1 MRTKVNKKQEWI
13 VCGSLAAG
21 PVRFRNVF
29 SRRALPNCIAL
40 AIARAPRLHLLL
52 LRLFTPLYHVGL
64 FIRAINI

>member
-1 MRTKVNKKQEWI
+1 MRTKANKKQEWI
-13 VCGSLAAG
+13 VCGSLTAG

-40 AIARAPRLHLLL
+40 AIARALLRLLL
-52 LRLFTPLYHVGL
+52 LLLLFTPLYPVGL

>member
-1 MRTKVNKKQEWI
+1 MRTKANKKQEWI

-40 AIARAPRLHLLL
+40 AIARALHFLLL
-52 LRLFTPLYHVGL
+52 LLLFTPLYPVGL

>member
-1 MRTKVNKKQEWI
+1 MRTKANKKQEWI
-13 VCGSLAAG
+13 VCGSLTAG

-40 AIARAPRLHLLL
+40 AIARALLRLLL
-52 LRLFTPLYHVGL
+52 LFTPLYPVGL

>member
-1 MRTKVNKKQEWI
+1 MRTKANKKQEWI

-40 AIARAPRLHLLL
+40 AIARALRRLLL
-52 LRLFTPLYHVGL
+52 LLLFFTPLYPVGL
-64 FIRAINI
+64 FIRTINI